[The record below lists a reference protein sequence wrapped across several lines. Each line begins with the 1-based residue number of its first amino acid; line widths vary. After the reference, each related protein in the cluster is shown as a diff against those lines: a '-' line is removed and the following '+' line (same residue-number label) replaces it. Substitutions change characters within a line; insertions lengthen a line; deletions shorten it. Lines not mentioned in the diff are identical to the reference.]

1 MNNKFDESAQNL
13 AQAPTRRRKPKP
25 LGLFRAIALGCAA
38 LVSGSGKISAQD
50 TLPANAAD
58 IRVTAGNTFA
68 LIPTADPNVFGHP
81 VDGVAQVSLLGNCH
95 FHGEGEVHLPTTA
108 GQPIVIVSTSPWTL
122 TAADGT
128 ASLKF
133 DAQGTAV
140 FDPANPS
147 FVNLKYNATFVGGTG
162 AFATARGKAT
172 FEVTAQFTSAL
183 AGLGTWTMKG
193 YVITA
198 PAGS

>member
-1 MNNKFDESAQNL
+1 VKKLHLLKAAVLAIGCSAL
-13 AQAPTRRRKPKP
+13 ALA
-25 LGLFRAIALGCAA
+25 GVALKA
-38 LVSGSGKISAQD
+38 D

-95 FHGEGEVHLPTTA
+95 FHGEGLVHLPTTA

-122 TAADGT
+122 TAAEGT
-128 ASLKF
+128 ASLRF
-133 DAQGTAV
+133 DAEGIAV

-172 FEVTAQFTSAL
+172 FDVTQFTSAL
-183 AGLGTWTMKG
+183 AGLATWTMKG